1 METEKSLMDFSAAN
15 ALDTEACTKSVLRV
29 AARAVC
35 LLNSLKKPVAA
46 GAVQI
51 PSRVAFERQ

>member
-1 METEKSLMDFSAAN
+1 METEKSLMDFPAAN
-15 ALDTEACTKSVLRV
+15 ALDTEACTKSVPRV

-35 LLNSLKKPVAA
+35 LLNSLKKLVAA

-51 PSRVAFERQ
+51 PSQAAFVHQ